1 MLVHVEARTSRNI
14 RKPKEKMKTLFAIS
28 VISCLLVV
36 GYTIDLSCIPQTDL
50 TSCISRLSNAR
61 SDTSFCIDCATS
73 LVEYYQDCTNRDD
86 IDTLLEGE
94 NYQATCMSTLN
105 NIIVYCHGAGVFE
118 SAQI

>member
-1 MLVHVEARTSRNI
+1 
-14 RKPKEKMKTLFAIS
+14 MKTVFAIS

-36 GYTIDLSCIPQTDL
+36 GYSIDLTCITRGTDL
-50 TSCISRLSNAR
+50 APCISRLFDAR
-61 SDTSFCIDCATS
+61 SDDSFCIDCATG

-105 NIIVYCHGAGVFE
+105 IY
-118 SAQI
+118 